1 MIMRRHYVFLILLLV
16 MNITCFAQN
25 AFVVIDKYE
34 KTQDNKLSIKFHV
47 VNGRPTDS
55 YKINVHLYIKHQE
68 QKLFSVSGDFKNF
81 NGSSKSGQFYWD
93 VLKDIAE
100 FPKIS
105 DIYVEIGITGI
116 VKNKINTI
124 SDNVK
129 NSPEDSVVSN
139 NDKSSNDISNSSYNI
154 NEQLK
159 RVDDRKEINSSGYF
173 SLLGFEYDYYD
184 KTYQVDIFRMGIAGF
199 VWVLG
204 TLNSSKDQYNNTI
217 TIPSIG
223 TKVEFKAGGPIF
235 KGLDIC
241 LVGTANLA
249 SNSLLAENKDNK
261 RKNEDIYEKTNFFGG
276 LELSSNFHPQKGSFI
291 NFYIKAGFDSKNL
304 AYKYVQSD
312 YSYSNKV
319 TIGPTQ
325 YFTITFGA
333 NLLNFSNDILHLW
346 Y

>member
-1 MIMRRHYVFLILLLV
+1 MKRYYVFLIVLFV
-16 MNITCFAQN
+16 INITSIAQN
-25 AFVVIDKYE
+25 AYVIVDKYE
-34 KTQDNKLSIKFHV
+34 KTQDNKLLIKYHIA
-47 VNGRPTDS
+47 NGKPTDL
-55 YKINVHLYIKHQE
+55 YNINVHLFIKHVE
-68 QKLFSVSGDFKNF
+68 HKLFSVSGDFKNLY
-81 NGSSKSGQFYWD
+81 GSVNTGKIYWD
-93 VLKDIAE
+93 VLKDVNE

-105 DIYVEIGITGI
+105 DVYVEIGISEI
-116 VKNKINTI
+116 IKNKINPI
-124 SDNVK
+124 SYSVK
-129 NSPEDSVVSN
+129 NSPENSVISN
-139 NDKSSNDISNSSYNI
+139 NDKSANDISNSTYNI
-154 NEQLK
+154 NKQSI
-159 RVDDRKEINSSGYF
+159 RFDDRKEINSSGYF

-217 TIPSIG
+217 IIPSIG

-249 SNSLLAENKDNK
+249 SNSSAAEDKDNK
-261 RKNEDIYEKTNFFGG
+261 RNNKDIYEKTNFFGG
-276 LELSSNFHPQKGSFI
+276 LELSSNFHPQKGSI
-291 NFYIKAGFDSKNL
+291 MNFYIKAGFDSKNL
-304 AYKYVQSD
+304 TYKYVQSD
-312 YSYSNKV
+312 YSYGNKI